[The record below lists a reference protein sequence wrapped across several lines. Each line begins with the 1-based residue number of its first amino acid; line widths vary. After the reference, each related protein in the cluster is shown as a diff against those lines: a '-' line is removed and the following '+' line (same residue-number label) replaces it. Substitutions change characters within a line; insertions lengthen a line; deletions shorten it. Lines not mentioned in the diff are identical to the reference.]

1 MSPDT
6 VDPVGTQRVAL
17 GQAVNPSFLERLRAD
32 PARMAA
38 VRVSAGALVG
48 SRLLV
53 WGAVTATIAAFGYG
67 PVRTAFNPPGVT
79 RGFGWLGNLLAAPA
93 ARWDAAWYLVIAHYG
108 YRPDLGAL
116 TASRTAFFPLYPLGL
131 RAISWLGTPPVLA
144 GVTLSLIA
152 MAFALYGIHR
162 LSMLELGASPARS
175 PLPARMV
182 PEAARLAVLLTAFAP
197 MAFYFSAVYSESLYL
212 ALSVGVFWGARNGRW
227 AWVGVLGAL
236 AAATRSTGVALLLP
250 AALIYLYGPREDRPA
265 DFLREARG
273 RLLPRYRL
281 RRESLWLA
289 LVPGGILAYCLYL
302 GLSGGDVLA
311 PLHAQGAWGR
321 HFAGPYLGL
330 WDGAKAAFEGARQ
343 LLSFQ
348 RHHIFFP
355 AGEGSPFV
363 SAGHN
368 LMLFAFALLAVPAV
382 IGVARRLPLAYLL
395 YILAA
400 LAVPLSEPV
409 KSQPLMS
416 LPRFL
421 VVLFP
426 LFMWLGAWLAERP
439 RAQLPALLLSALL
452 MMFFAAQFATWHW
465 VA

>member
-1 MSPDT
+1 
-6 VDPVGTQRVAL
+6 
-17 GQAVNPSFLERLRAD
+17 
-32 PARMAA
+32 
-38 VRVSAGALVG
+38 
-48 SRLLV
+48 
-53 WGAVTATIAAFGYG
+53 
-67 PVRTAFNPPGVT
+67 
-79 RGFGWLGNLLAAPA
+79 
-93 ARWDAAWYLVIAHYG
+93 VIAG
-108 YRPDLGAL
+108 
-116 TASRTAFFPLYPLGL
+116 
-131 RAISWLGTPPVLA
+131 VLF
-144 GVTLSLIA
+144 SLIA
-152 MAFALYGIHR
+152 LAFALYGIHR
-162 LSMLELGASPARS
+162 LSTLELGAPRSRS
-175 PLPARMV
+175 PLAAGLV
-182 PEAARLAVLLTAFAP
+182 PEAARLAVWLTALAP

-212 ALSVGVFWGARNGRW
+212 ALSVGVFWSARTGRW
-227 AWVGVLGAL
+227 AWVGILGAL
-236 AAATRSTGVALLLP
+236 AAATRSTGVVLLLP
-250 AALIYLYGPREDRPA
+250 AAMIYLYGPRGDRPA

-273 RLLPRYRL
+273 RLRPSYRL
-281 RRESLWLA
+281 RREALWLA

-302 GLSGGDVLA
+302 GLSGGDLLA

-330 WDGAKAAFEGARQ
+330 WDGAKAAFDGARQ

-368 LMLFAFALLAVPAV
+368 LMLFAFAILAVPAL
-382 IGVARRLPLAYLL
+382 IGVARRLPPAYLL
-395 YILAA
+395 YILAS

-409 KSQPLMS
+409 RSQPLMS

-426 LFMWLGAWLAERP
+426 LFMWFGAWLAERP